1 MVHVNF
7 VLTIHENIEFYI
19 LYNDTM
25 LNNFFLAKDRF
36 DLLDKEFL
44 KTFTI
49 FFF

>member
-25 LNNFFLAKDRF
+25 HNNFFLAKDRF
-36 DLLDKEFL
+36 VLIDKEFL
-44 KTFTI
+44 KTF
-49 FFF
+49 

>member
-19 LYNDTM
+19 LYNDTISK
-25 LNNFFLAKDRF
+25 FFLAKDRF

-44 KTFTI
+44 KTF
-49 FFF
+49 